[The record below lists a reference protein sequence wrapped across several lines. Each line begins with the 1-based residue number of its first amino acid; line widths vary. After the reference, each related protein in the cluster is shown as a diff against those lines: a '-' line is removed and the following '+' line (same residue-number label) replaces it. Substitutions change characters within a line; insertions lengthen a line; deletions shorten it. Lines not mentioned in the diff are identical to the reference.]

1 MPKTK
6 KVRKPRVIRSKRLRF
21 RNPFASSGFDYPDL
35 PDLYNALPAGVSSV
49 EAYEDE
55 LDAARRVE
63 RENAKIVVGKDA
75 VRRDIARQEKRRKWF
90 ETLKKTGFPKGYTEA
105 QLRESF
111 KLSDA
116 QFAEILAITQRK
128 DPNFKFSTYD
138 PYTNPGVEGSGFPLP
153 GAHALKSLGEY
164 VKKLKSKATFVG
176 EAIREKKQREAE
188 KNGGFSIP
196 SDVENATREAMKKF
210 QSRAPILAEA
220 LRKKIVG
227 LKKGGSDRMKKKR
240 IKDIIMRYQDIP
252 SEYSEGELG
261 RRFDLNQR
269 DFNLINSLSNPVGG
283 RALIGWQ
290 AAQPY
295 ALLKPL
301 ELTPIGWV
309 PPSKDQNDSQKHKL
323 SSRQKKFSDDFLTLH
338 GVIPDSET
346 VKDAF
351 PDIVEPFTL

>member
-90 ETLKKTGFPKGYTEA
+90 ETLKKTGFPKGYTES
-105 QLRESF
+105 QLKESF
-111 KLSDA
+111 KLSDQ
-116 QFAEILAITQRK
+116 QFDEILAITKKK

-138 PYTNPGVEGSGFPLP
+138 PYANPGVEGSGISLP
-153 GAHALKSLGEY
+153 GSSSLKYFGNLVG
-164 VKKLKSKATFVG
+164 KLKSKAEYLG
-176 EAIREKKQREAE
+176 EALREKKQREAA
-188 KNGGFSIP
+188 G
-196 SDVENATREAMKKF
+196 
-210 QSRAPILAEA
+210 
-220 LRKKIVG
+220 
-227 LKKGGSDRMKKKR
+227 KGGSDRMKKKR

-252 SEYSEGELG
+252 SEYSEGEIG
-261 RRFDLNQR
+261 RRFNLNQR
-269 DFNLINSLSNPVGG
+269 DFNLINSLSKPVGG

-323 SSRQKKFSDDFLTLH
+323 SSRQKKFTDDFLTLH

-351 PDIVEPFTL
+351 PDIVEPFAL

>member
-105 QLRESF
+105 QLKESF
-111 KLSDA
+111 KLSDE
-116 QFAEILAITQRK
+116 QFDEILAITMKK
-128 DPNFKFSTYD
+128 DPKFKFSTYA
-138 PYTNPGVEGSGFPLP
+138 PYANPGEEGSGIFFHHRREPSPIVEL
-153 GAHALKSLGEY
+153 GKKIKSNL
-164 VKKLKSKATFVG
+164 TFLG
-176 EAIREKKQREAE
+176 EAIREKKQREAA
-188 KNGGFSIP
+188 KN
-196 SDVENATREAMKKF
+196 
-210 QSRAPILAEA
+210 
-220 LRKKIVG
+220 
-227 LKKGGSDRMKKKR
+227 GGSDRMKKKR

-261 RRFDLNQR
+261 RRFNLNQR
-269 DFNLINSLSNPVGG
+269 DFNLINSLSKPVGG

-301 ELTPIGWV
+301 ELTPTGWV
-309 PPSKDQNDSQKHKL
+309 PPSKDQNDFQKREL

-351 PDIVEPFTL
+351 PDIVEPFSL

>member
-90 ETLKKTGFPKGYTEA
+90 ETLKKTGFPKGYTKS
-105 QLRESF
+105 QLKESF
-111 KLSDA
+111 KLSDE
-116 QFAEILAITQRK
+116 QFDEIYAITLKK
-128 DPNFKFSTYD
+128 DPKFKFSTYD
-138 PYTNPGVEGSGFPLP
+138 PYANPGEEGSGIFFHRHREPSPIVEL
-153 GAHALKSLGEY
+153 GKKIKSNL
-164 VKKLKSKATFVG
+164 TFLG
-176 EAIREKKQREAE
+176 EAIAEKKQREAA
-188 KNGGFSIP
+188 KN
-196 SDVENATREAMKKF
+196 
-210 QSRAPILAEA
+210 
-220 LRKKIVG
+220 
-227 LKKGGSDRMKKKR
+227 GGSDRMKKKR

-252 SEYSEGELG
+252 SEYSEGEIG
-261 RRFDLNQR
+261 RRFNLNQR
-269 DFNLINSLSNPVGG
+269 DFNLINSLSKPVGG

-301 ELTPIGWV
+301 ELTPTGWV
-309 PPSKDQNDSQKHKL
+309 PPSKDQNDFQKREL
-323 SSRQKKFSDDFLTLH
+323 S
-338 GVIPDSET
+338 
-346 VKDAF
+346 
-351 PDIVEPFTL
+351 